1 LYLVVATTVEAVG
14 ASRRIAC
21 RNETWK
27 SLRALGSNYRF
38 WKTGMPKVHELS
50 DEELRKKLA
59 RGELSGKKALTAHA
73 VLRRRRRERIQ
84 EWLKRH
90 SWLAAILAAIG
101 LAGIFAVSQRDA
113 SE

>member
-1 LYLVVATTVEAVG
+1 
-14 ASRRIAC
+14 
-21 RNETWK
+21 
-27 SLRALGSNYRF
+27 
-38 WKTGMPKVHELS
+38 MPEVHELS

-59 RGELSGKKALTAHA
+59 SGELSGKKALTAHA